1 MTKPLNVDICVTC
14 VCEKPPKLPLREEL
28 PSLGIEVIYN
38 AEGVG
43 AEATEKEL
51 EKKKRKNKKKQAKEQ
66 QQQSQQKQERGRG
79 RSRRNPPGRSALSP
93 MVAKEDPPEDLSA
106 MDIPQALSYSSYQRT
121 LELRSDNNNRSMM
134 AVPKIQKTDNPS
146 VSSSLETSSSMDE
159 NDNMMNKKKK
169 KKGKLFGL
177 LRRKTQNTE
186 PPTCVDIPNAKSQEE
201 IALEEVF
208 NAFLPDNDDD
218 GGGDPIQEALNA
230 LSSSQEALNALSS
243 SSPTKE
249 RSSTPSSNINDA
261 FPDLL
266 ASYSNEDTKNKTD
279 DDSSTVEVSEPTVS
293 SIGEDSS
300 FWKNKEIEN
309 DAAEFN
315 NDLNEIAARA
325 LSPPQVKCGGSGGGN
340 IKVKLLSNG
349 SNITEMY
356 DLTAISDDGDIY
368 PQQQQHKGEE
378 EEETFYSNDMSTVS
392 GTIETDHYA
401 DEQLLTHFI
410 APTQHHFLSPT
421 QRHFQEVFPEDI
433 RKNTSYPH
441 SQSDESSVPVP
452 ENDDEY
458 GNLVL
463 DMSNIFEEDG
473 PGSPLVLSPIQE
485 RNTVNTFSF
494 NSRGGTRSFDQKKIQ
509 NKYKLPSFDEDYHQR
524 DVEFNENCDRRDDE
538 ICEGEGSLK
547 NSSISRYPRLGIADP
562 YRVSSSNHVN
572 FGLSAVI
579 NRKPGMRIPTFDQA
593 IASYY
598 GARSSPASMPRIE
611 TTTATKAHHHTRFSP
626 PSTNLIPSIRT
637 STSRDSTDTHTRL
650 QSKVSFSEDIEER
663 IFSNDE
669 YDYDTSMADVKS
681 SLAAIVHEE
690 RDFTEPLPSA
700 LSREAEEAFRSF
712 ADNLGMEDTD
722 ERSPEMML
730 LEALSYG
737 DPLPFDFE
745 ETIKRSP
752 DIATG
757 RLPEIDAFA
766 LHTACLRAFPKR
778 FAKDQT
784 CRVNDLINDLALHQK
799 LIGALIEANPET
811 CRRVDVNGDLPVHIL
826 ARHLMEWEA
835 QWYQKVYDKA
845 RNDDDEPDNGSGIT
859 TLYKTMS
866 ECINALLQPISQD
879 DSLCLQSGSIGR
891 LLPLHIAAIFTVS
904 YNTLRSIIEAFPN
917 AASTKCELSDIR
929 TFIPNHSTPLELHDR
944 LSTDFPKW
952 EIQRINSKPGEEM
965 TQDMLDKVYGTT
977 NGMRRSDLMFAF
989 SPKILPYRKEAYRI
1003 RRMEQMIQNEMNHQD
1018 GSEDFSL
1025 TRAAE
1030 IFWVWICEFRN
1041 QDDIADHYAG
1051 SITRIIDLL
1060 PFHAVRYLASTL
1072 NEKGYPVIDRAMPL
1086 CVDAIMY
1093 RMRTISETKIPV
1105 PVQSLSKGLNSTV
1118 RSSIL
1123 RQFDEDIADRFS
1135 LQGQGFI
1142 GPLCRTIF
1150 NITESA
1156 FPTSFVILP
1165 YKLVKDQEGRLGLE
1179 SSNAAKV
1186 AMEFADYLS
1195 QLTSPK
1201 NIVHVLDQK
1210 IDHVLGRNITDT
1222 TKRES
1227 RESQRKRKEY
1237 FNQFLKLYENE
1248 MAYFY
1253 FIDDYTGVPIVGE
1266 NNGIYPLVIRDAAE
1280 VVQKVFPLM
1289 LSGMILMRGA
1299 KSISILAN
1307 VLLDDS
1313 IDFVLPHWIAAAKD
1327 MIGYLFS
1334 PCTELTES
1342 SLQGLLPLRGKLLNF
1357 VRRGSVDSEVS
1368 NMFYN
1373 GGLSS
1378 EWVVEVSL
1386 IKMVVEMH
1394 DKRHSYCGLLE
1405 QRAQSKVLWTQE
1417 PDFPY
1422 LDLKEYRKQI
1432 DFRSSKSL
1440 KVQLRR
1446 NGKYEYRKEKIKIT
1460 TDTNDSTKYG
1470 QHFEDLALNK
1480 SNSNGSS
1487 SFYSGSS
1494 VSGSSVSGSSGST
1507 DYSSEDEMPG
1517 MIITTTNSKHS
1528 RTEQNVRPAR
1538 TTSRSNYKYSPSAEQ
1553 GNTQQ
1558 RRSATSQNYDNSL
1571 DLDDVLK
1578 LRIQLDEQEG
1588 KLELLRGKISDLQ
1601 IAEDQLVKQEDKITD
1616 MIGEV
1621 VNQKDHIINSPT
1633 ESGLTKAR
1641 ALLVRIGELED
1652 RVLCREV
1659 EVGQLK
1665 NDVSCFELEAS
1676 DRTESRRLENEVHN
1690 DDSSSF
1696 SHERGVSSVSR
1707 NSSDDEIT
1715 CDEPDNYP
1723 VFNFNDVAGNDDE
1736 STVGN
1741 STMYSS
1747 SIGGYS
1753 AGISSHS

>member
-1 MTKPLNVDICVTC
+1 
-14 VCEKPPKLPLREEL
+14 
-28 PSLGIEVIYN
+28 
-38 AEGVG
+38 
-43 AEATEKEL
+43 
-51 EKKKRKNKKKQAKEQ
+51 
-66 QQQSQQKQERGRG
+66 
-79 RSRRNPPGRSALSP
+79 
-93 MVAKEDPPEDLSA
+93 
-106 MDIPQALSYSSYQRT
+106 
-121 LELRSDNNNRSMM
+121 M
-134 AVPKIQKTDNPS
+134 AVRTTTKTDNPS

-177 LRRKTQNTE
+177 LRRKKKNTE
-186 PPTCVDIPNAKSQEE
+186 PPTCVDIPNAKSQED
-201 IALEEVF
+201 IALEEAF
-208 NAFLPDNDDD
+208 NAFLSDDDDD
-218 GGGDPIQEALNA
+218 GGGGGGPTQEALNA
-230 LSSSQEALNALSS
+230 LSR

-249 RSSTPSSNINDA
+249 RLSTPSDNNNDGA

-266 ASYSNEDTKNKTD
+266 AISNSDNTENEI
-279 DDSSTVEVSEPTVS
+279 DDSPTVEESQPTVS

-315 NDLNEIAARA
+315 KDLNEIAARA
-325 LSPPQVKCGGSGGGN
+325 LTPSRGKGGGGGGGS
-340 IKVKLLSNG
+340 IKIKLLSNG

-356 DLTAISDDGDIY
+356 DLTAISDDADEY
-368 PQQQQHKGEE
+368 PQQQQHKEGREGGGEYD
-378 EEETFYSNDMSTVS
+378 EEETFYSNDMSIIS
-392 GTIETDHYA
+392 ETIENNYYD
-401 DEQLLTHFI
+401 DEQPSSHFM

-433 RKNTSYPH
+433 RKSTSYPH

-452 ENDDEY
+452 ETDDDY

-473 PGSPLVLSPIQE
+473 PGSPLVLSPILE

-494 NSRGGTRSFDQKKIQ
+494 NSRGDTRSFDQEKIE
-509 NKYKLPSFDEDYHQR
+509 NKYRLPSFDEDYHQR

-538 ICEGEGSLK
+538 IFEGEGSSEN
-547 NSSISRYPRLGIADP
+547 NSTSPYQRLGIADP
-562 YRVSSSNHVN
+562 YRVSSSNRVN
-572 FGLSAVI
+572 VGVSAVI
-579 NRKPGMRIPTFDQA
+579 NRKPEMRMPTFDQA

-598 GARSSPASMPRIE
+598 GSRFSPASMPRIE
-611 TTTATKAHHHTRFSP
+611 TTTTTKAHYHTRFSP
-626 PSTNLIPSIRT
+626 PVTNLIPSIRT
-637 STSRDSTDTHTRL
+637 SASRDSTDTPTNRL

-681 SLAAIVHEE
+681 SFAAIVHEE
-690 RDFTEPLPSA
+690 RDFTEPLPSG
-700 LSREAEEAFRSF
+700 LSREADEAFRSF
-712 ADNLGMEDTD
+712 ADNLGMEDSG

-745 ETIKRSP
+745 ETIKRNP
-752 DIATG
+752 DIAVG
-757 RLPEIDAFA
+757 RLPEIHAFA

-784 CRVNDLINDLALHQK
+784 CRVKDLINDLTLHQK

-845 RNDDDEPDNGSGIT
+845 RNDDDEPDNGNGIT
-859 TLYKTMS
+859 KLYQTMS

-879 DSLCLQSGSIGR
+879 DSLCLQSGSVGR

-904 YNTLRSIIEAFPN
+904 YNTLRSILEAFPN

-965 TQDMLDKVYGTT
+965 TQDMLDRVYGTT

-1041 QDDIADHYAG
+1041 EDDITDHYAG

-1072 NEKGYPVIDRAMPL
+1072 NEEGYPVIDRAMPL

-1105 PVQSLSKGLNSTV
+1105 PVRSLSTGLKSTV

-1123 RQFDEDIADRFS
+1123 RQFDEDAADRFS

-1142 GPLCRTIF
+1142 GPLCRLIF
-1150 NITESA
+1150 NITETA

-1179 SSNAAKV
+1179 SSKAAKV

-1210 IDHVLGRNITDT
+1210 VDHVLGRNIADT
-1222 TKRES
+1222 TKGES
-1227 RESQRKRKEY
+1227 RESQRKRKKY

-1248 MAYFY
+1248 RAYFY

-1313 IDFVLPHWIAAAKD
+1313 INFVLPHWIAAAKD
-1327 MIGYLFS
+1327 LIGYLFS

-1342 SLQGLLPLRGKLLNF
+1342 SLQELLPLRGELLDF
-1357 VRRGSVDSEVS
+1357 VRRGSADSEVS

-1386 IKMVVEMH
+1386 IKMFVEIH
-1394 DKRHSYCGLLE
+1394 DKRHSYCGLLK

-1432 DFRSSKSL
+1432 DFKSSKSL
-1440 KVQLRR
+1440 RVQLRQ
-1446 NGKYEYRKEKIKIT
+1446 NG
-1460 TDTNDSTKYG
+1460 DTNDSTRYG
-1470 QHFEDLALNK
+1470 QLFEDLALNK
-1480 SNSNGSS
+1480 SNNNGRSSPRSSNNS
-1487 SFYSGSS
+1487 SGSS
-1494 VSGSSVSGSSGST
+1494 DSSGSSVSGSSGST

-1528 RTEQNVRPAR
+1528 KTKQNVRPTR
-1538 TTSRSNYKYSPSAEQ
+1538 TANRSKYKYSPSAEHS
-1553 GNTQQ
+1553 NTQQ
-1558 RRSATSQNYDNSL
+1558 RRPTTSQNYDNIL

-1578 LRIQLDEQEG
+1578 LRIQMDEQEG
-1588 KLELLRGKISDLQ
+1588 KLELLRGKISILQ
-1601 IAEDQLVKQEDKITD
+1601 IAEDQLVKQEDKITN

-1621 VNQKDHIINSPT
+1621 INQKDQIINSPT

-1641 ALLVRIGELED
+1641 ALLLRICELED

-1665 NDVSCFELEAS
+1665 NDVSCFELKAS
-1676 DRTESRRLENEVHN
+1676 DRTESRRLFENEAHSIN
-1690 DDSSSF
+1690 SSST
-1696 SHERGVSSVSR
+1696 SHERGVSSVSQH
-1707 NSSDDEIT
+1707 SLDDEIT
-1715 CDEPDNYP
+1715 CDGDE
-1723 VFNFNDVAGNDDE
+1723 NDDN

-1753 AGISSHS
+1753 AGMSSHS